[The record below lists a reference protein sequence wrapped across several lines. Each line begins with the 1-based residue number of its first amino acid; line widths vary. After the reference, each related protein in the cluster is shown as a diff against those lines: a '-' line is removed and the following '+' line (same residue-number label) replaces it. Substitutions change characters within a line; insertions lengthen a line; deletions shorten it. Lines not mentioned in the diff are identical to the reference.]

1 MSFYS
6 IRIYTDKIVIYFL
19 YVYRL
24 GMLKTNFRVGEIKI
38 FNMKKLFTIL
48 TVVALATTTSFAQFS
63 AKAGLNMANIVSND
77 DDADNGMKLG
87 MIIGGNYSMELS
99 DAMNL
104 DVSVAFKQSGTKET
118 EDFTGGSSTMTYSL
132 NYLDISPSLSF
143 NVSDAMAL
151 SFGPYLAFAM
161 SGKVTGETIITN
173 GPTTSTSESIEFGE
187 MTLEGAM
194 NGTGPDGIS
203 AMDFGINI
211 GASFSINDAMSV
223 SAGYAL
229 GLTNLIYIDDDM
241 KDFFDAIDED
251 LPSIKNSGIFLT
263 FGYSFGRGY

>member
-1 MSFYS
+1 
-6 IRIYTDKIVIYFL
+6 
-19 YVYRL
+19 
-24 GMLKTNFRVGEIKI
+24 
-38 FNMKKLFTIL
+38 MKKLFTIL
-48 TVVALATTTSFAQFS
+48 TVVALTTTVSFAQFS

-87 MIIGGNYSMELS
+87 MIIGCGYAMELS
-99 DAMNL
+99 DAMSL
-104 DVSVAFKQSGTKET
+104 DVSVAFKQSGTKQT
-118 EDFTGGSSTMTYSL
+118 EDFTGGSSTTTYAL

-161 SGKVTGETIITN
+161 SGKITGEAIITN

-187 MTLEGAM
+187 ATLEGAM
-194 NGTGPDGIS
+194 NDTGPDGIS

-229 GLTNLIYIDDDM
+229 GLTNLSSLE
-241 KDFFDAIDED
+241 KDLED
-251 LPSIKNSGIFLT
+251 LVKALGNEVPSIKNSGIFLT
-263 FGYSFGRGY
+263 FGYTFGG